1 MTVRIVDHAFD
12 PAAEAAALSHGRTDI
27 GAVVAFS
34 GICRDSEGDETIA
47 ALTLEHYP
55 GMAEAEIARHVEEA
69 EGRWPLLGIR
79 IVHRVG
85 RIVPGETIVL
95 VAVASK
101 HRDAAFEAAQFL
113 MDYLKSRAP
122 FWKRVEST
130 TGQSWIDAAE
140 KDEAAAA
147 RWSKAPKRNAAE

>member
-1 MTVRIVDHAFD
+1 MHVRTTNNPFD
-12 PAAEAAALSHGRTDI
+12 VAAETAALSHGRTDI

-34 GICRDSEGDETIA
+34 GICRDDENGERIT

-55 GMAEAEIARHVEEA
+55 GMAEAEIARHVQEA
-69 EGRWPLLGIR
+69 EARWPLLGVR

-101 HRDAAFEAAQFL
+101 HRDAAFQAAEFL
-113 MDYLKSRAP
+113 MDYLKTRAP
-122 FWKRVEST
+122 FWKLEERPE
-130 TGQSWIDAAE
+130 GKSWVDS
-140 KDEAAAA
+140 KDSDEAAAE
-147 RWSKAPKRNAAE
+147 RWRAQRDQAAE